1 MGDEGLGCSRSR
13 GMQRVICSVRE
24 YNTKLHLAAVEY
36 GLYCIIAQQWHHSR
50 AVVLATGFLALI
62 YFGAFVDVSSRCSQ
76 SISGPCCPSATVSVD
91 LKGLTALCLPG
102 KEGCPKQGKNQA
114 SSFAIPA
121 ALVHVGDAFLK
132 GNTSNCGVEVSAHSP
147 IWRGLLIMFCL
158 RAVYEF
164 TN

>member
-1 MGDEGLGCSRSR
+1 M
-13 GMQRVICSVRE
+13 
-24 YNTKLHLAAVEY
+24 
-36 GLYCIIAQQWHHSR
+36 
-50 AVVLATGFLALI
+50 
-62 YFGAFVDVSSRCSQ
+62 
-76 SISGPCCPSATVSVD
+76 SVD

-147 IWRGLLIMFCL
+147 FGEVSSSCSVFVQFTNL
-158 RAVYEF
+158 RIRAADIRVYENRESPQVVLVVDSTHQEALLF
-164 TN
+164 AVAAPTTPASDQPVMFAWHAMP